1 MGFIINGIIKSV
13 IDIVTRV
20 FDIFFSATLGILG
33 VNLNVFEKVF
43 PLVKS
48 LNVGIITIAL
58 GIAFYIFIYQIWK
71 NLSPTTVNDAESP
84 LSLLASFSTTII
96 VIIIYRP
103 LLNILLSFT
112 TGSLT
117 ILQSSKLTKILEKG
131 LATTMYDTFL
141 DSLTTKVYFS
151 TKSKFF
157 IIKKLAEVGNKAG
170 NAASDVFDAAT
181 AKDMPQ
187 RIAAII
193 LVAYIYSKLYKIMKI
208 IIRTYVGVGILTYL
222 APLPL
227 ATRASKTTKGYATNF
242 IQIYIEHLVSILLN
256 CWFLRIVF
264 DGFGAIDFSN
274 LKKMSYSMSGITSA
288 LRNWTYATYFD
299 KTYELFATVFIWVL
313 MIGAFID
320 YAVNLNV
327 YIERISGIGGLSM
340 VPNSSHPSNPM
351 KESPISRVVTG
362 AMGTAAGLAIGVPL
376 QAMKSMAGK
385 KVGEKLEKD
394 FEERSGIFS
403 KVPKN
408 EESSDS
414 DTSSSSERSGAATGK
429 KSKNDTAMG
438 GNNGSKP
445 NGKNKKNPM
454 EPFSPAADNSK
465 QAGMYS
471 LLHKP
476 LSGKDAKKQMAAAMK
491 GKDGF
496 MDPYGDGKE
505 YLDKLKNGK
514 SKEDQKKLDNSLVF
528 DAGKDGMQIMSD
540 IESDG
545 KGKITAT
552 MNGEDIELFNEDAQA
567 SATGNLD
574 ASVDIGGQTMSY
586 DSSKC
591 PTFHKMMGGI
601 TFDESDIVSS
611 GSSSGTST
619 GTVGNSSSSGMNTS
633 SETVFRGESEND
645 VLGNESMGASGNGSN
660 HTPSSKSSVDDINS
674 RIYNPGSSQTY
685 DDFTVGN
692 DTDSSSGGPLE
703 SSKSGPKA
711 SVDKDVNTDQ
721 NDIEF

>member
-394 FEERSGIFS
+394 FEERNGIFS

-429 KSKNDTAMG
+429 KPKNDAAMG

-496 MDPYGDGKE
+496 MDPYGEGKE

-611 GSSSGTST
+611 GSSSGAST

-633 SETVFRGESEND
+633 SETVFRGGSEND

-660 HTPSSKSSVDDINS
+660 HTPNSKSSVDDINS

-692 DTDSSSGGPLE
+692 DTGSSSGGPLE
-703 SSKSGPKA
+703 SSKSGPKP
-711 SVDKDVNTDQ
+711 SNDKDVNTDQ
-721 NDIEF
+721 SDIEF